1 MKKARLFRWLSYW
14 PPFLGAGIQVTHVAD
29 DLSSI
34 EVELRSYPWNRNY
47 VGVHFG
53 GSLYAMTD
61 PFYMLMLIEHLGS
74 NYIVWDKSAHVR
86 FKRPGRGRVRAAF
99 KITRE
104 EISSIK
110 AQADEMD
117 KVEPQF
123 KVQVFDEGNELIAEV
138 DKVLSVRRKDKA
150 RTPYLKTEG

>member
-1 MKKARLFRWLSYW
+1 MLKKARLFRWLSYW
-14 PPFLGAGIQVTHVAD
+14 PPFLGAGIHMTYVAD
-29 DLSSI
+29 DLSTI

-61 PFYMLMLIEHLGS
+61 PFYMLMLIEHLGPQ
-74 NYIVWDKSAHVR
+74 YIVWDKAATVR
-86 FKRPGRGRVRAAF
+86 FKRPGRGRVRARF
-99 KITRE
+99 TLSRE
-104 EISSIK
+104 AIAEIR
-110 AQADEMD
+110 ARADELE

-123 KVQVFDEGNELIAEV
+123 KVQVFDEANEVVAEV

-150 RTPYLKTEG
+150 RGPAAPKA